1 MVELALIL
9 PILLILVFGVIDFGR
24 AIHYNNVI
32 VNMSRE
38 GANLSSRAGGSIS
51 KQNVI
56 VALVETAEPLSMK
69 TEGMIYITEV
79 DARPDGTAEVVA
91 QYRATSGDSGLVSQ
105 TWTCPS
111 WGAGGVCNVPNP
123 RPIINLG
130 VNLLPDEKGIFA
142 VEVMY
147 DYQILLD
154 YVMKIGPKLYSRTV
168 M

>member
-38 GANLSSRAGGSIS
+38 GANLAARASGLP
-51 KQNVI
+51 KQNII
-56 VALVETAEPLSMK
+56 VALVETAEPLAMK
-69 TEGMIYITEV
+69 TEGMVYITEV
-79 DARPDGTAEVVA
+79 TGRADGSA
-91 QYRATSGDSGLVSQ
+91 QVEAQFRATSGDSGLVSQ

-130 VNLLPDEKGIFA
+130 VNLLPTDRVFA

-154 YVMKIGPKLYSRTV
+154 YVMKVGPKLYSRTIL
-168 M
+168 